1 MPEHP
6 DEEFVRQAMLVC
18 SILCGFSVQAVV
30 RLIAAPPLADKF
42 YTHVLALFA
51 AGALVLL
58 YAISAGMVFLSG
70 REASVE
76 ERSKLV
82 VDIAY
87 GLVLGLILFLL
98 GVIFLTDL
106 HSRRLARAVSV
117 FSAILVVLFVRLI
130 IIGF

>member
-1 MPEHP
+1 M
-6 DEEFVRQAMLVC
+6 
-18 SILCGFSVQAVV
+18 
-30 RLIAAPPLADKF
+30 
-42 YTHVLALFA
+42 LALFA

-70 REASVE
+70 RQASVE
-76 ERSKLV
+76 ERGELV

-106 HSRRLARAVSV
+106 HSRRLARVVSI
-117 FSAILVVLFVRLI
+117 FSAILVILFVRLI